1 MTGSLITALAML
13 TLVAAS
19 AGVYLLP
26 TLIGYARHVPNL
38 GSIAVV
44 NILLGWTLAGWVVA
58 LAMATRSVTQ
68 SGPVVQLIQNAP
80 PPLTPSVQPTPPFP
94 HGPMPPG
101 WPAHPS
107 GPAAHSNLGSDTA
120 RTRRTA
126 QAPPLIV
133 PPRSHPGPAE
143 APGPDDGR

>member
-13 TLVAAS
+13 TLAAAS

-26 TLIGYARHVPNL
+26 TLIGWARHVPNL
-38 GSIAVV
+38 GSVAVV

-80 PPLTPSVQPTPPFP
+80 PPLTPSGQPAPPFP
-94 HGPMPPG
+94 QGPMPPG

-107 GPAAHSNLGSDTA
+107 GPSAHPNPDSEAA

-126 QAPPLIV
+126 AAPPLIL
-133 PPRSHPGPAE
+133 PPRHHPGPAD
-143 APGPDDGR
+143 ASGRDDGR